1 VTETTSVAA
10 EDPVRAQLLE
20 AAGRVF
26 ARKGFAGTK
35 IQDIVREAGL
45 STGAVYGRFASK
57 DELLR
62 EAVTAMSARVGH
74 LGDGGRRVADLIRR
88 GATLTDAALSA
99 DEAVR
104 LEAFVAARR
113 EPDVAAALAEAQ
125 AGWREAIQPL
135 VDAAVVD
142 GTVAGDVDPEAVLFF
157 VRTLNLGL
165 LLQRAA
171 GITRPEPSSWAALV
185 DRIVASFGDHNP
197 NPLQGDASA

>member
-1 VTETTSVAA
+1 MAA
-10 EDPVRAQLLE
+10 DPVRAQLLE
-20 AAGRVF
+20 AAARVF

-74 LGDGGRRVADLIRR
+74 LGDSGRRVADLIRR
-88 GATLTDAALSA
+88 GASLTDAPLTA

-113 EPDVAAALAEAQ
+113 EPDVAAALGEAQ
-125 AGWREAIQPL
+125 VRWREAIQPL
-135 VDAAVVD
+135 VDAAAGD
-142 GTVAGDVDPEAVLFF
+142 GTVAADVDPEAVLFF

-171 GITRPEPSSWAALV
+171 GSTRPDDAAWSQLV
-185 DRIVASFGDHNP
+185 DRIVASFGDP
-197 NPLQGDASA
+197 TPSSGDPSA